1 MEVAND
7 LLRITP
13 SVEQLGRSIASIAL
27 LFMAALLT
35 FCASLVDLARETRIA
50 LHENDFRA

>member
-1 MEVAND
+1 M
-7 LLRITP
+7 
-13 SVEQLGRSIASIAL
+13 AL

-50 LHENDFRA
+50 LHDNDLRV